1 MSEPLIAF
9 HKTARLPRLIVTD
22 LNGTLLT
29 PQHTISRRSV
39 DALLTAQRHNSSPS
53 AQDDPASSHP
63 ADSTTAAGAG
73 AAAVA
78 AAAGRVAAATGTTT
92 PSSIQIMIASGRSPR
107 SVQKVIDLFNGL
119 MMPDTVLCCNG
130 ALSYNPKTRTISYP
144 QFLPLPQARL
154 MVERLR
160 SAITEH
166 RTPRNQIPLKDL
178 PDDPQDTPPSLA
190 PKISLQSQESQGGEQ
205 ENPHGSLVPGRAGF
219 ACEVIWFEGEDEKG
233 GVPSERGVDRVY
245 AQDTSFVCDRT
256 FEAQRKHT
264 FYYDYT
270 VTDDTMEQFLTL
282 LEGRGGIVKL
292 LALDRNRPAPA
303 LYESLPEL
311 LRGNSAATT
320 PTTATTATT
329 TTTTHNSNTTT
340 TNVQRAAS
348 SEPQATLTYSGP
360 YFLEISAAGVN
371 KGLGLQKYCEA
382 NRIAREDVV
391 AFGDLLNDAEMLQFA
406 GLGLCMGNGH
416 DDMKALADRVIGT
429 NAEDGLAKEVESWFS

>member
-1 MSEPLIAF
+1 
-9 HKTARLPRLIVTD
+9 
-22 LNGTLLT
+22 
-29 PQHTISRRSV
+29 
-39 DALLTAQRHNSSPS
+39 
-53 AQDDPASSHP
+53 
-63 ADSTTAAGAG
+63 
-73 AAAVA
+73 
-78 AAAGRVAAATGTTT
+78 
-92 PSSIQIMIASGRSPR
+92 MIASGRSPR

-144 QFLPLPQARL
+144 QFVPLPQARR

-190 PKISLQSQESQGGEQ
+190 PTTSLQSQESQGEVQ

-219 ACEVIWFEGEDEKG
+219 ACEVIWFEGEEKG
-233 GVPSERGVDRVY
+233 GVCVEKGVDRVY

-270 VTDDTMEQFLTL
+270 VVDDTMEQFLTL
-282 LEGRGGIVKL
+282 LDGRGGIVKL

-303 LYESLPEL
+303 LYESLPES

-320 PTTATTATT
+320 T
-329 TTTTHNSNTTT
+329 TTTTHNSHTTT
-340 TNVQRAAS
+340 DVQSAAS

-429 NAEDGLAKEVESWFS
+429 NAEDGWACSVCMARHSLAP